1 MRKFVRVEFA
11 CILGVLVLTSMTLS
25 AVAQAQMA
33 DRSFSRFS
41 VFGGYSLLHYNNGT
55 DTAKWGANELDYTA
69 NANGIVASATYNLNR
84 VLGLA
89 GEYGFYHAGSFSN
102 ISLLPGESV
111 TANFHTYLFGPKFSL
126 HRGPI
131 SPFAQVLMGG
141 IGGTVTAHANGSV
154 TFTRPGG
161 NAFALGIGGGL
172 DWKLTPHL
180 SLRPAQFEY
189 LMSRFPNSQ
198 TFAGGSSDGN
208 RFGDQLGAG
217 STGTQKNLRYSA
229 GVVYNF

>member
-1 MRKFVRVEFA
+1 MRKFVCDTFA
-11 CILGVLVLTSMTLS
+11 SILGMLVLTSMSLS
-25 AVAQAQMA
+25 AAAQTGMK
-33 DRSFSRFS
+33 DRSLSRFS
-41 VFGGYSLLHYNNGT
+41 IFGGYSLLHYNNGT
-55 DTAKWGANELDYTA
+55 DTAQWGANELDNTA
-69 NANGIVASATYNLNR
+69 NANGIVLSAAYNLNR
-84 VLGLA
+84 VLGLV

-102 ISLLPGESV
+102 ITLLPGESV

-131 SPFAQVLMGG
+131 SPFAQVLIGG
-141 IGGTVTAHANGSV
+141 IGGSVTAHGNASG

-161 NAFALGIGGGL
+161 NAFALGIGGGF

-198 TFAGGSSDGN
+198 TFAGGPTNN